1 MNAMTG
7 MTPGLPANP
16 MAAPNLNAAMPAV
29 PGMPAVPAVPAVPA
43 AGVPKMPGAFLE
55 TSKAKAVKRSLRAT
69 QKEVEATATAGEM
82 TCDCED

>member
-29 PGMPAVPAVPAVPA
+29 PAVP
-43 AGVPKMPGAFLE
+43 GVPKMPGAFLE
-55 TSKAKAVKRSLRAT
+55 KTSKAVKRSLRAT
-69 QKEVEATATAGEM
+69 QKEVEATAGEM